1 MLEWGQLFSGEILW
15 WGGNLP
21 RGQLSRGAIFL
32 GADCPGG
39 NHPGCN
45 NQRGQ
50 LSGMQFSS
58 GAIVL
63 EPPVGWNLSDGR
75 NAHEHS
81 TFMNPSNSAFESKYI
96 IEVVLQK
103 CLIHWAGTGYRLRN
117 ICLFKFHPT
126 DSLLKIDGILVS
138 L

>member
-1 MLEWGQLFSGEILW
+1 MLEWGQLFSGESLW

-21 RGQLSRGAIFL
+21 RGQLSRGQFSSRAIIR
-32 GADCPGG
+32 GAIIQGAIIKGG
-39 NHPGCN
+39 NYPGCN
-45 NQRGQ
+45 FPPGQ
-50 LSGMQFSS
+50 LS
-58 GAIVL
+58 
-63 EPPVGWNLSDGR
+63 WNRLSDGR